1 MYSNDT
7 AGRPASSPGVISL
20 GIAAVLVLFI
30 AVSYYVFQPPAP
42 LPATAAPSE
51 FSAVRA
57 MEHDRAIGSQPHP
70 SWSPAAAEARDYIF
84 AQLKSLGLDPQIQA
98 TTGLRFERGSV
109 AAASVKNVV
118 ARIPGTANTRAV
130 MLAAHY
136 DSVPS
141 GPGASDDGSGVST
154 IIETVRALKAGPPL
168 KNDLIVLVT
177 DAEEEGLLG
186 AAGFVADHPWAKDV
200 AIALNF
206 EARGGGGPSFMFETS
221 DRNGWLIDHFA
232 KAAPYPTANSL
243 TYALYKILPNDTDMT
258 EFKGAGFSGFN
269 FAYAGDW
276 FRYHTMLDTVDNLDQ
291 RSLQQDGSY
300 ALSLVKELGNIDLS
314 QTKQP
319 DEIYFDFIG
328 PLFIHYPQ
336 SLALPLALIAAA
348 AFIAMLLMGRR
359 RGVLKF
365 GGMGLGLIAVPLTLV
380 AAFAGGSAVWWVVKK
395 VRPDDNRVPWGDPY
409 NGLICL
415 VAMILV
421 TIALAWLI
429 YGLCGKR
436 TNIQSLAA
444 GALFWEVV
452 VTVGSA
458 LYLPGGSFLFAWPL
472 LFAVIGLI
480 FLIAHEGR
488 EAALAPAVVLCVTA
502 LPLILLSTPIIY
514 ALYLLVS
521 MNVPGPLMVVVALT
535 LVPLVPHLG
544 LIMKGRK
551 APVLVT
557 VMAAI
562 VLIVAGILT
571 GKPGPNSRD
580 IDDVFYALN
589 ADTGLAHWISIDARP
604 DAWTSQFLGQNPE
617 HGPINQFVP
626 RGDLRSISSSAPAVQ
641 LAAPELRTV
650 SDESASGVR
659 NLSLHVSSV
668 REAPGILVSLPKGVQ
683 VLDVLVNGKPVPAS
697 LEKSMPDSSAGQRD
711 RGWSL
716 FYTSLPKDGFDL
728 ALKLGGT
735 DTVKLM
741 VGVYD
746 FSFSLPQIPDFPV
759 NPRPDYL
766 MLAPYTGISDCTI
779 VGKSFDMSA
788 NH

>member
-1 MYSNDT
+1 MYTKDT
-7 AGRPASSPGVISL
+7 AGGRASSAAGISL
-20 GIAAVLVLFI
+20 AIAAALVFFI
-30 AVSYYVFQPPAP
+30 AISYYVFQPPRP

-57 MEHDRAIGSQPHP
+57 MEHDRAIASQPHP
-70 SWSPAAAEARDYIF
+70 SWSPAAAEARDYIV
-84 AQLKSLGLDPQIQA
+84 AQLRSLGLEPQIQA
-98 TTGLRFERGSV
+98 TTGLRAERGSV

-118 ARIPGTANTRAV
+118 ARIPGTATTRAV
-130 MLAAHY
+130 LLAAHY

-154 IIETVRALKAGPPL
+154 ILETVRALETGPPL
-168 KNDLIVLVT
+168 KNDLIVLVS

-200 AIALNF
+200 GVALNF

-221 DRNGWLIDHFA
+221 DRNGWLIDRFA

-243 TYALYKILPNDTDMT
+243 TYALYKMLPNDTDMT
-258 EFKGAGFSGFN
+258 EFKQAGFSGLN

-300 ALSLVKELGNIDLS
+300 ALSLVKELGNADLS
-314 QTKQP
+314 QTRQP
-319 DEIYFDFIG
+319 DEIYFDLIG
-328 PLFIHYPQ
+328 PIFIHYPL
-336 SLALPLALIAAA
+336 SLALGIAVIAAA
-348 AFIAMLLMGRR
+348 AFIAMFVMGRR

-380 AAFAGGSAVWWVVKK
+380 AAWAGASAVWWVVKK

-421 TIALAWLI
+421 TIALAWVI

-436 TNIQSLAA
+436 TNVQSLAA

-452 VTVGSA
+452 VTVCSA

-472 LFAVIGLI
+472 LFAIIGLI
-480 FLIAHEGR
+480 FLIARDGR
-488 EAALAPAVVLCVTA
+488 EGAPGPAVVLCVTA

-514 ALYLLVS
+514 SLYLLVS
-521 MNVPGPLMVVVALT
+521 MNVPGPLMVAVALT
-535 LVPLVPHLG
+535 LVPLVPHLW

-551 APVLVT
+551 GRVLVT
-557 VMAAI
+557 IAAAI
-562 VLIVAGILT
+562 VLIVAGFFT
-571 GKPGPNSRD
+571 GRPGPNSRD

-589 ADTGLAHWISIDARP
+589 ADTGQAHWISIDARP

-626 RGDLRSISSSAPAVQ
+626 RGDGRSISSVAPTVQ
-641 LAAPELRTV
+641 LVAPELRTV
-650 SDESASGVR
+650 SDESTSGVR
-659 NLSLHVSSV
+659 NLSLHISSG

-683 VLDVLVNGKPVPAS
+683 VLDVVVNGKPVPVPF
-697 LEKSMPDSSAGQRD
+697 EKGGDPGTAQRN

-716 FYTSLPKDGFDL
+716 FYTSVPKDGFDL
-728 ALKLGGT
+728 ALKLGGP
-735 DTVKLM
+735 DTVKLT

-746 FSFSLPQIPDFPV
+746 VTFSLPQIPDFPV
-759 NPRPDYL
+759 KPRPDYL

-779 VGKSFDMSA
+779 VGKSFDLSA
-788 NH
+788 SQ